1 MTFSTRILAAFALSS
16 ALSAPAFA
24 QVASIATAN
33 PIIAIARAKAFQTA
47 NQQIETTFKSSFDQ
61 IDAKME
67 QRQTVLATLDKN
79 KDKQV
84 DDAELKA
91 AKAAKSPALKQLD
104 TLEADIQRLQ
114 VPALTAQLFA
124 LESLM
129 QRYDAAQT
137 KVITDKR
144 VGILVRPDSI
154 IYQSPTADITDAI
167 TAELDRSVP
176 SVGTTAP
183 ANWQPRQATVSLLQQ
198 INQLSQIAAMRRAQT
213 PPAAGAAQP
222 AQQQPPQGR

>member
-1 MTFSTRILAAFALSS
+1 MKSSARILAALVLSS
-16 ALSAPAFA
+16 ALSTPALA
-24 QVASIATAN
+24 QVATIATAN
-33 PIIAIARAKAFQTA
+33 PIIAIARAKAFQAA
-47 NQQIETTFKSSFDQ
+47 NQQIETTYKSSFDQ
-61 IDAKME
+61 IDQKMT
-67 QRQTVLATLDKN
+67 QRQSVLSLLDKN

-84 DDAELKA
+84 DDNELKA
-91 AKAAKSPALKQLD
+91 AKLAKNPALKQLD
-104 TLEADIQRLQ
+104 TLEADIQKLQ

-144 VGILVRPDSI
+144 VGVLVRPDAV

-167 TAELDRSVP
+167 TAELDRSAP
-176 SVGTTAP
+176 SVSTTAP

-198 INQLSQIAAMRRAQT
+198 INQLSQIAAMRRAQG
-213 PPAAGAAQP
+213 GAAP
-222 AQQQPPQGR
+222 TTPQQPQGR